1 MVRQIKSGDE
11 VLAVCVGGDWKE
23 GLQFFSDDRDFIQ
36 VGTWRYPAGQRLKAH
51 KHNRVERAI
60 THTQEAVY
68 VRKGALKAIVYDQA
82 GRAVEEI
89 VVREGDL
96 LIMLRGGHGYEII
109 EDDTQVLEV
118 KNGPYPG
125 PEADRTRL

>member
-1 MVRQIKSGDE
+1 
-11 VLAVCVGGDWKE
+11 
-23 GLQFFSDDRDFIQ
+23 
-36 VGTWRYPAGQRLKAH
+36 
-51 KHNRVERAI
+51 
-60 THTQEAVY
+60 
-68 VRKGALKAIVYDQA
+68 VYDQA

-89 VVREGDL
+89 VAREGDL

-118 KNGPYPG
+118 KNGSYPG

>member
-1 MVRQIKSGDE
+1 
-11 VLAVCVGGDWKE
+11 
-23 GLQFFSDDRDFIQ
+23 
-36 VGTWRYPAGQRLKAH
+36 
-51 KHNRVERAI
+51 VERTI